1 MIRRQLAF
9 KFFFCLLLFGGI
21 AIAQVTTGTIIGT
34 VKDSAGAVLPGVSIK
49 LTNTDTGATRTVIAD
64 ELGRYNAPQLPL
76 GGYEISA
83 ELPGFQTA
91 VRRGVTLTIG
101 REAVVDFALQV
112 GSVAQEVTVN
122 AEAALVSTT
131 NANLSY
137 LVDDKKIRD
146 LPLNGRNYTQLAT
159 LQPGVYAIPEHLS
172 RNDVSGG
179 HGLKM
184 SIGGAQPTQ
193 NSFLMDGQDV
203 SDYSGQTPGSV
214 AMTNLGIDSIREF
227 TITTNNYSTEYGLVT
242 GGVMNVVTNSGT
254 NALHGSGFEF
264 LRNSALDAKNYFD
277 PASQKIPAFKRNQF
291 GGVIG
296 GPIKKDKLFF
306 LATYEGLR
314 ERLGLTYNTP
324 VPTARAHQGYLPIN
338 GVEQFIGVNPG
349 VQAMMNLYPLPNGPD
364 NRDGTGQFINNPIQ
378 PSTEDYVLGR
388 IDAQLSDKN
397 SLYGRYVFDQADVT
411 RPGQLG
417 IYGTTKHGRNQFFQL
432 ALTRVI
438 SPQWINE
445 TRAGLNRT
453 YGNFGAVYLRDVPV
467 SQLAVLQGRNLA
479 SIWDITGG
487 QAGALIPTSDGVFIE
502 TPRRFTNNVIELAD
516 NASYLR
522 GSHTFK
528 FGGIFKNYL
537 SNPRNNRNYMGTI
550 NFPSVRNFMEG
561 TPNQILGQI
570 NDSQLS
576 YQQYLFGWFVQDDF
590 KVTPRLSLTIGL
602 RHEFVTAPTERYG
615 RAASMKSVFD
625 SGPAIG
631 QPLFVPHKD
640 NFAPRVGLAWD
651 PFGNGKTSVRAGAGA
666 FQEQLVP
673 GVLRYTYASMP
684 HITKMFT
691 LLAPGTGVLKV
702 DPSTVPA
709 SAGTGL
715 NFQPNPSSPTRY
727 QWSLD
732 IQREIVSG
740 TTASVAYVGARGVH
754 LQYNPSINE
763 FTPTCWPSNCT
774 DNASYFYPGGPGIP
788 RINPGF
794 TTINAHRWDGNSYY
808 HSFQANLTRRFT
820 NGLQYQ
826 GSYTWSRN
834 LDTAATSFASGVVSL
849 NAGGPQNPFN
859 MRAEKGLSP
868 IDPRHQFSS
877 NVTYDLP
884 FAKNTRGIAKALAS
898 GWQTNLIVTLRAGVP
913 FNIPSGYTGTDGLGR
928 SRSGFTQGTSS
939 ADRPSLAPGGKIHTS
954 GTTAG
959 CTFTNGIPGP
969 FIPGRGADSV
979 APGQELGTPSLWF
992 DPCAFML
999 PPAGTFGNL
1008 SKNAVIGP
1016 GLADLDFAMKKQF
1029 NLTERTNLQFR
1040 AEAFNVLNHPNF
1052 GNMIVPIFSGS
1063 TGARNGST
1071 GRIID
1076 TATTSRQIQFA
1087 LRLAF

>member
-1 MIRRQLAF
+1 MVFRQIGWKVLLAVS
-9 KFFFCLLLFGGI
+9 LFGGI
-21 AIAQVTTGTIIGT
+21 AAAQVTTGSIIGT

-49 LTNTDTGATRTVIAD
+49 LTNTETGLTRTVIAD
-64 ELGRYNAPQLPL
+64 EVGRYNAPQLPL
-76 GGYEISA
+76 GAYEISA

-91 VRRGVTLTIG
+91 VRRGITLTIG

-112 GSVAQEVTVN
+112 GSVSQEVTVN
-122 AEAALVSTT
+122 AEAAMVSTT

-137 LVDDKKIRD
+137 LIDDKKIRD

-159 LQPGVYAIPEHLS
+159 LQPGVIPVLADLS

-184 SIGGAQPTQ
+184 SIGGAQSTQ

-214 AMTNLGIDSIREF
+214 AGTNLGIDAIREF
-227 TITTNNYSTEYGLVT
+227 TITTNNYSSEYGLVA

-264 LRNSALDAKNYFD
+264 LRNSVFDAKNYFD
-277 PASQKIPAFKRNQF
+277 PASQKIPGFKRNQF
-291 GGVIG
+291 GGTLG
-296 GPIKKDKLFF
+296 GPIKKDKIFF
-306 LATYEGLR
+306 LGSYEGLS

-324 VPTARAHQGYLPIN
+324 VPNARAHQGYLPIN
-338 GVEQFIGVNPG
+338 GVEQFIGVHPG
-349 VQAMMNLYPLPNGPD
+349 VQAMMNLYHLPNGPD
-364 NRDGTGQFINNPIQ
+364 NPDGTGQFINNPMQ
-378 PSTEDYVLGR
+378 PSTENYVLGR
-388 IDAQLSDKN
+388 IDDQLSDKN
-397 SLYGRYVFDQADVT
+397 SLYGRYVFDNADVL

-417 IYGTTKHGRNQFFQL
+417 IYGTTKYGRNQFFQL
-432 ALTRVI
+432 GLTRVI
-438 SPQWINE
+438 SPKWINE
-445 TRAGLNRT
+445 TRAGFNRT
-453 YGNFGAVYLRDVPV
+453 YGSFAAAYLEDVPV
-467 SQLAVLQGRNLA
+467 AQLSVLQGRNLA

-487 QAGALIPTSDGVFIE
+487 QAIALIPTSDGVFIE
-502 TPRRFTNNVIELAD
+502 TPRRFTNNIFEFAD
-516 NASYLR
+516 NASYLK
-522 GSHTFK
+522 GSHSFK
-528 FGGIFKNYL
+528 FGGIFKHYL
-537 SNPRNNRNYMGTI
+537 SNPMNNRNYMGTI
-550 NFPSVRNFMEG
+550 NFSSVQNFMTG
-561 TPNQILGQI
+561 TPSQILGQI
-570 NDSQLS
+570 VDSQLS
-576 YQQYLFGWFVQDDF
+576 YQQRLFGWFVQDDI
-590 KVTPRLSLTIGL
+590 KLSPRLSLTIGL
-602 RHEFVTAPTERYG
+602 RHEFVTDPSERYG

-631 QPLFVPHKD
+631 QPLFVSHKD

-651 PFGNGKTSVRAGAGA
+651 PSGNGKTSVRIGAGA

-684 HITKMFT
+684 HITKSFT

-702 DPSTVPA
+702 DPNTVPA

-732 IQREIVSG
+732 VQREIVSG
-740 TTASVAYVGARGVH
+740 TTVSVAYVGARGVH

-763 FTPTCWPSNCT
+763 FTPTCYPNNCT
-774 DNASYFYPGGPGIP
+774 DNASYFYPGGTP
-788 RINPGF
+788 RINPRF
-794 TTINAHRWDGNSYY
+794 TTINAHRFDGNSYY
-808 HSFQANLTRRFT
+808 HSFQTNITRRFT

-877 NVTYDLP
+877 NFTYDLP
-884 FAKNTRGIAKALAS
+884 FAKNTHGLVKGIAS
-898 GWQTNLIVTLRAGVP
+898 GWQSNLIVTLRAGVP
-913 FNIPSGYTGTDGLGR
+913 FNITSGYTGNDGLGR
-928 SRSGFTQGTSS
+928 SRSGFTQGTNS
-939 ADRPSLAPGGKIHTS
+939 ADRPSLAPGAKIRTS
-954 GTTAG
+954 GTTDG
-959 CTFTNGIPGP
+959 CQG
-969 FIPGRGADSV
+969 V
-979 APGQELGTPSLWF
+979 APGTKLGTPSLWF
-992 DPCAFML
+992 DPCVFIL

-1008 SKNAVIGP
+1008 AKNAVIGP
-1016 GLADLDFAMKKQF
+1016 GLADFDFAMKKQF
-1029 NLTERTNLQFR
+1029 NITERTNLQFR
-1040 AEAFNVLNHPNF
+1040 AEAFNLFNHPNF

-1063 TGARNGST
+1063 AGARNGSA
-1071 GRIID
+1071 GRITD
-1076 TATTSRQIQFA
+1076 TSTTSRQIQFA

>member
-1 MIRRQLAF
+1 
-9 KFFFCLLLFGGI
+9 
-21 AIAQVTTGTIIGT
+21 
-34 VKDSAGAVLPGVSIK
+34 
-49 LTNTDTGATRTVIAD
+49 
-64 ELGRYNAPQLPL
+64 
-76 GGYEISA
+76 
-83 ELPGFQTA
+83 
-91 VRRGVTLTIG
+91 
-101 REAVVDFALQV
+101 
-112 GSVAQEVTVN
+112 
-122 AEAALVSTT
+122 
-131 NANLSY
+131 
-137 LVDDKKIRD
+137 
-146 LPLNGRNYTQLAT
+146 
-159 LQPGVYAIPEHLS
+159 
-172 RNDVSGG
+172 
-179 HGLKM
+179 
-184 SIGGAQPTQ
+184 
-193 NSFLMDGQDV
+193 MD
-203 SDYSGQTPGSV
+203 
-214 AMTNLGIDSIREF
+214 
-227 TITTNNYSTEYGLVT
+227 
-242 GGVMNVVTNSGT
+242 
-254 NALHGSGFEF
+254 
-264 LRNSALDAKNYFD
+264 
-277 PASQKIPAFKRNQF
+277 
-291 GGVIG
+291 
-296 GPIKKDKLFF
+296 
-306 LATYEGLR
+306 
-314 ERLGLTYNTP
+314 
-324 VPTARAHQGYLPIN
+324 
-338 GVEQFIGVNPG
+338 
-349 VQAMMNLYPLPNGPD
+349 LYPLPNVPYD

-397 SLYGRYVFDQADVT
+397 SLYGRYVFDQADVV

-438 SPQWINE
+438 SSSWINE
-445 TRAGLNRT
+445 ARAGFNRT
-453 YGNFGAVYLRDVPV
+453 FGNFDAVYFRDVPV
-467 SQLAVLQGRNLA
+467 SQLAVMTGRSLA

-487 QAGALIPTSDGVFIE
+487 QTPPLIPTSDGVFIE

-615 RAASMKSVFD
+615 RAASMKTVFD
-625 SGPAIG
+625 SGPTLG
-631 QPLFVPHKD
+631 EPLFVPHKD

-651 PFGNGKTSVRAGAGA
+651 PFGNGKTSVRVGAAA

-684 HITKMFT
+684 HITKSFT
-691 LLAPGTGVLKV
+691 LIAPGTGVLKA
-702 DPSTVPA
+702 DPGAVPA

-732 IQREIVSG
+732 VQREIVSG
-740 TTASVAYVGARGVH
+740 TIASVAYVGARGVH

-763 FTPTCWPSNCT
+763 YTPTCWPSNCT
-774 DNASYFYPGGPGIP
+774 DNSSYFYPGGPGIP
-788 RINPGF
+788 RINPIF

-849 NAGGPQNPFN
+849 NAGGPQNPFY

-868 IDPRHQFSS
+868 IDPRHQFTS
-877 NVTYDLP
+877 NATYDLP
-884 FAKNTRGIAKALAS
+884 FAKNARGIVKAVAS

-913 FNIPSGYTGTDGLGR
+913 FNIASGYVGGDGLGR
-928 SRSGFTQGTSS
+928 SRSGFSQGTAA
-939 ADRPSLAPGGKIHTS
+939 ADRPNLAPGATIRTS
-954 GTTAG
+954 GTTDGRQGVPAG
-959 CTFTNGIPGP
+959 K
-969 FIPGRGADSV
+969 
-979 APGQELGTPSLWF
+979 QLGTPSLWF
-992 DPCAFML
+992 DPCVFIL

-1016 GLADLDFAMKKQF
+1016 PLADFDFALKKQF

-1040 AEAFNVLNHPNF
+1040 AEAFNIFNHPNF
-1052 GNMIVPIFSGS
+1052 GNMITPIFSGS
-1063 TGARNGST
+1063 TGARNGSA
-1071 GRIID
+1071 GRIFD

-1087 LRLAF
+1087 LKLAF

>member
-9 KFFFCLLLFGGI
+9 KLFFCLLLFGGI

-214 AMTNLGIDSIREF
+214 AMTNLGIDAIREF

-306 LATYEGLR
+306 LGTYEGLR

-324 VPTARAHQGYLPIN
+324 VPNARAHQGYLPIN

-349 VQAMMNLYPLPNGPD
+349 VQVMMNLYPLPNGPD

-397 SLYGRYVFDQADVT
+397 SLYGRYVFDQADVV

-438 SPQWINE
+438 SSSWINE

-453 YGNFGAVYLRDVPV
+453 YGNFGAVYLQDVPV
-467 SQLAVLQGRNLA
+467 AQLAVLQGRNLA
-479 SIWDITGG
+479 SIWDITSPS
-487 QAGALIPTSDGVFIE
+487 IPTSDGVFIE
-502 TPRRFTNNVIELAD
+502 TPRRFTNTVVELAD
-516 NASYLR
+516 NVSYLR
-522 GSHTFK
+522 GAHSFK

-537 SNPRNNRNYMGTI
+537 ANPKNNRNYMGTI
-550 NFPSVRNFMEG
+550 NFSSVQTFMQAMPS
-561 TPNQILGQI
+561 QILAQI

-576 YQQYLFGWFVQDDF
+576 YHQFLFGWFVQDDF
-590 KVTPRLSLTIGL
+590 KLTSRLSLTIGL
-602 RHEFVTAPTERYG
+602 RHEFVTAPDERYG
-615 RAASMKSVFD
+615 RAASMKTVFD
-625 SGPAIG
+625 AGPTLG
-631 QPLFVPHKD
+631 EPLFVPHKD

-673 GVLRYTYASMP
+673 SVLRYTYAAMP
-684 HITKMFT
+684 HITRSFT
-691 LLAPGTGVLKV
+691 LQGLPAGFLKA
-702 DPSTVPA
+702 DPSTVPP
-709 SAGTGL
+709 SAATGL
-715 NFQPNPSSPTRY
+715 NYQPNPSSPTRY

-732 IQREIVSG
+732 VQREIISG
-740 TTASVAYVGARGVH
+740 TTLSVAYVGARGVH
-754 LQYNPSINE
+754 LQYNPGINM
-763 FTPTCWPSNCT
+763 FTPTCWPNNCT
-774 DNASYFYPGGPGIP
+774 DNASYFFPAGPGIP
-788 RINPGF
+788 RINPRF

-808 HSFQANLTRRFT
+808 HSFQTNLTRRFT

-849 NAGGPQNPFN
+849 NAGGPQNPFY

-877 NVTYDLP
+877 NVTYDVP
-884 FAKNTRGIAKALAS
+884 FAKNTRGLVKAVAS
-898 GWQTNLIVTLRAGVP
+898 GWQTNLIMTLRAGVP
-913 FNIPSGYTGTDGLGR
+913 FNIAAGYVGTDSLGR
-928 SRSGFTQGTSS
+928 SRSGFSQGTAA
-939 ADRPSLAPGGKIHTS
+939 ADRPSLAPGATVHTS

-959 CTFTNGIPGP
+959 CG
-969 FIPGRGADSV
+969 SV
-979 APGQELGTPSLWF
+979 APGTKLGTPSLWF
-992 DPCAFML
+992 DPCVFIL

-1016 GLADLDFAMKKQF
+1016 GLADFDFAMKKQF

-1040 AEAFNVLNHPNF
+1040 AEAFNVFNHPNF
-1052 GNMIVPIFSGS
+1052 GNMITPIFSGS
-1063 TGARNGST
+1063 TGARNGSA

>member
-1 MIRRQLAF
+1 MIRRHLGF
-9 KFFFCLLLFGGI
+9 KLFFCLLLFGGI
-21 AIAQVTTGTIIGT
+21 AIAQVTTGTITGT

-49 LTNTDTGATRTVIAD
+49 LTNTDTGASRTVIAD

-112 GSVAQEVTVN
+112 GSVSQEVTVN

-214 AMTNLGIDSIREF
+214 AMTNLGIDAIREF

-306 LATYEGLR
+306 LGAYEGLR

-324 VPTARAHQGYLPIN
+324 VPNARAHQGYLPIN

-349 VQAMMNLYPLPNGPD
+349 VQVMMNLYPLPNGPD

-397 SLYGRYVFDQADVT
+397 SLYGRYVFDQADVV

-438 SPQWINE
+438 SSSWINE

-453 YGNFGAVYLRDVPV
+453 YGNFGAVYLQDVPV
-467 SQLAVLQGRNLA
+467 AQLAVLQGRNLA
-479 SIWDITGG
+479 SIWDITSPS
-487 QAGALIPTSDGVFIE
+487 IPTSDGVFIE
-502 TPRRFTNNVIELAD
+502 TPRRFTNTVVELAD
-516 NASYLR
+516 NVSYLR
-522 GSHTFK
+522 GAHSFK

-537 SNPRNNRNYMGTI
+537 ANPKNNRNYMGTI
-550 NFPSVRNFMEG
+550 NFSSVQTFMQAMPS
-561 TPNQILGQI
+561 QILAQI

-576 YQQYLFGWFVQDDF
+576 YHQFLFGWFVQDDF
-590 KVTPRLSLTIGL
+590 KLTSRLSLTIGL
-602 RHEFVTAPTERYG
+602 RHEFVTAPDERYG
-615 RAASMKSVFD
+615 RAASMKTVFD
-625 SGPAIG
+625 AGPTLG
-631 QPLFVPHKD
+631 EPLFVPHKD

-673 GVLRYTYASMP
+673 SVLRYTYAAMP
-684 HITKMFT
+684 HITRSFT
-691 LLAPGTGVLKV
+691 LQGLPAGFLKA
-702 DPSTVPA
+702 DPSTVPP
-709 SAGTGL
+709 SAATGL
-715 NFQPNPSSPTRY
+715 NYQPNPSSPTRY

-732 IQREIVSG
+732 VQREIISG
-740 TTASVAYVGARGVH
+740 TTLSVAYVGARGVH
-754 LQYNPSINE
+754 LQYNPGINM
-763 FTPTCWPSNCT
+763 FTPTCWPNNCT
-774 DNASYFYPGGPGIP
+774 DNASYFFPAGPGIP
-788 RINPGF
+788 RINPRF

-808 HSFQANLTRRFT
+808 HSFQTNLTRRFT

-849 NAGGPQNPFN
+849 NAGGPQNPFY

-877 NVTYDLP
+877 NVTYDVP
-884 FAKNTRGIAKALAS
+884 FAKNTRGLVKAVAS
-898 GWQTNLIVTLRAGVP
+898 GWQTNLIMTLRAGVP
-913 FNIPSGYTGTDGLGR
+913 FNIAAGYVGTDSLGR
-928 SRSGFTQGTSS
+928 SRSGFSQGTAA
-939 ADRPSLAPGGKIHTS
+939 ADRPSLAPGATVHTS

-959 CTFTNGIPGP
+959 CG
-969 FIPGRGADSV
+969 SV
-979 APGQELGTPSLWF
+979 APGTKLGTPSLWF
-992 DPCAFML
+992 DPCVFIL

-1016 GLADLDFAMKKQF
+1016 GLADFDFAMKKQF

-1040 AEAFNVLNHPNF
+1040 AEAFNVFNHPNF
-1052 GNMIVPIFSGS
+1052 GNMITPIFSGS
-1063 TGARNGST
+1063 TGARNGSA

>member
-1 MIRRQLAF
+1 MCAKQLGWT
-9 KFFFCLLLFGGI
+9 LLFAVSLFGGI
-21 AIAQVTTGTIIGT
+21 AAAQVTTGSIIGT
-34 VKDSAGAVLPGVSIK
+34 VKDSGGAVLPGVSIK
-49 LTNTDTGATRTVIAD
+49 LTNTETGATRTVIAD

-76 GGYEISA
+76 GGYEIAA
-83 ELPGFQTA
+83 ELPGFQMA
-91 VRRGVTLTIG
+91 VRRGITLTIG
-101 REAVVDFALQV
+101 REAVVDFTLQV
-112 GSVAQEVTVN
+112 GSVSQEVTVN
-122 AEAALVSTT
+122 GEAALVSTT

-137 LVDDKKIRD
+137 LIDDKKIRD

-159 LQPGVYAIPEHLS
+159 LQPGVIPILADLS

-184 SIGGAQPTQ
+184 SIGGAQSTQ

-203 SDYSGQTPGSV
+203 TDYSGQTPGSV
-214 AMTNLGIDSIREF
+214 AGTNLGIDAIREF
-227 TITTNNYSTEYGLVT
+227 TITTNNYSSEYGLVA

-254 NALHGSGFEF
+254 NAFHGSGFEF
-264 LRNSALDAKNYFD
+264 LRNSVLDAKNYFD
-277 PASQKIPAFKRNQF
+277 PANQKIPGFKRNQF

-296 GPIKKDKLFF
+296 GPIKKDKVFF
-306 LATYEGLR
+306 LGTYEGLR

-324 VPTARAHQGYLPIN
+324 VPNARAHQGYLPIN
-338 GVEQFIGVNPG
+338 GVEQFIGVHPG
-349 VQAMMNLYPLPNGPD
+349 VQAMMNLYHLPNGPD
-364 NRDGTGQFINNPIQ
+364 NGDGTGQFINNPMQ
-378 PSTEDYVLGR
+378 PSTENYVLGR
-388 IDAQLSDKN
+388 IDDQLSDKN

-417 IYGTTKHGRNQFFQL
+417 IYGTTKYGRNQFFQL

-438 SPQWINE
+438 SPKWINE
-445 TRAGLNRT
+445 VRGGLNRT
-453 YGNFGAVYLRDVPV
+453 YGSFAASYLEDVPV
-467 SQLAVLQGRNLA
+467 AQLSVLQGRDLA

-487 QAGALIPTSDGVFIE
+487 QAIALIPTSDGVFIE
-502 TPRRFTNNVIELAD
+502 TPRRFTNNIVELAD
-516 NASYLR
+516 NASYLKGR
-522 GSHTFK
+522 HSLK
-528 FGGIFKNYL
+528 FGAIFKNYL

-550 NFPSVRNFMEG
+550 NFPSVRDFMTG

-570 NDSQLS
+570 VDSQLS
-576 YQQYLFGWFVQDDF
+576 YQQRMFGWFVQDDI
-590 KVTPRLSLTIGL
+590 KLSPRLSMTIGL

-615 RAASMKSVFD
+615 RAASMKTVFD
-625 SGPAIG
+625 AGPAVG

-640 NFAPRVGLAWD
+640 NFAPRIGLAWD
-651 PFGNGKTSVRAGAGA
+651 PFGDGKNSVRIGAGA

-684 HITKMFT
+684 HIAKSFT
-691 LLAPGTGVLKV
+691 LLAPGTGVLRV
-702 DPSTVPA
+702 DPNTVPA
-709 SAGTGL
+709 SAATGL

-732 IQREIVSG
+732 IQREVVSG
-740 TTASVAYVGARGVH
+740 TTVSLAYVGARGVH

-763 FTPTCWPSNCT
+763 FTPTCWPNCT
-774 DNASYFYPGGPGIP
+774 DNASYFYPGGTP
-788 RINPGF
+788 RINPRF

-808 HSFQANLTRRFT
+808 HSFQANITRRFT

-877 NVTYDLP
+877 NFTYDLP
-884 FAKNTRGIAKALAS
+884 FAKNTKGIVKTIAA
-898 GWQTNLIVTLRAGVP
+898 GWQSNLIVTLRAGVP
-913 FNIPSGYTGTDGLGR
+913 FNIPAGFTGTDGLGR
-928 SRSGFTQGTSS
+928 SRSGFTQGTMA
-939 ADRPSLAPGGKIHTS
+939 ADRPSLAPGAKIRTS
-954 GTTAG
+954 GTTDG
-959 CTFTNGIPGP
+959 CQG
-969 FIPGRGADSV
+969 V
-979 APGQELGTPSLWF
+979 APGTKLGTPSLWF
-992 DPCAFML
+992 DPCVFIL

-1008 SKNAVIGP
+1008 AKNAVIGP
-1016 GLADLDFAMKKQF
+1016 GLSDVDFAMKKQF
-1029 NLTERTNLQFR
+1029 DITEKTNLQFR
-1040 AEAFNVLNHPNF
+1040 AEAFNLFNHPNF

-1063 TGARNGST
+1063 TGARNGSA

>member
-1 MIRRQLAF
+1 MFDRRLGWKVLLAVS
-9 KFFFCLLLFGGI
+9 LLGGI
-21 AIAQVTTGTIIGT
+21 AAAQVTTGSIIGT

-49 LTNTDTGATRTVIAD
+49 LTNTETGATRTVIAD

-101 REAVVDFALQV
+101 REAVVDFTLQV
-112 GSVAQEVTVN
+112 GAVSQELTVN

-137 LVDDKKIRD
+137 LIDDKKIRD

-159 LQPGVYAIPEHLS
+159 LQPGVIPILADLS

-184 SIGGAQPTQ
+184 SIGGAQSTQ

-203 SDYSGQTPGSV
+203 TDYSGQTPGSV
-214 AMTNLGIDSIREF
+214 AGTNLGIDAIREF
-227 TITTNNYSTEYGLVT
+227 TITTNNYSSEYGLVA

-254 NALHGSGFEF
+254 NAFHGSGFEF

-277 PASQKIPAFKRNQF
+277 PADQKIPAFKRNQF

-296 GPIKKDKLFF
+296 GPIKKDKVFF
-306 LATYEGLR
+306 LGSYEGLR

-324 VPTARAHQGYLPIN
+324 VPNARAHQGYLPIN
-338 GVEQFIGVNPG
+338 GVEQFIGVHPG
-349 VQAMMNLYPLPNGPD
+349 VQAMMNLYHLPNGPD
-364 NRDGTGQFINNPIQ
+364 NGDGTGQFINNPIQ
-378 PSTEDYVLGR
+378 PSTENYALGR
-388 IDAQLSDKN
+388 IDDQLSDKN
-397 SLYGRYVFDQADVT
+397 SLYGRYVFDQADVL

-417 IYGTTKHGRNQFFQL
+417 IYGTTKYGRNQFFQL

-438 SPQWINE
+438 SPSWINE
-445 TRAGLNRT
+445 VRGAFNRT
-453 YGNFGAVYLRDVPV
+453 YGSFGAAYFQDVPV
-467 SQLAVLQGRNLA
+467 AQLSVLQGRDLA

-487 QAGALIPTSDGVFIE
+487 QAIALIPTSDGVFIE
-502 TPRRFTNNVIELAD
+502 TPRRFTNNIFEFAD

-522 GSHTFK
+522 GAHSFK
-528 FGGIFKNYL
+528 FGAILKNYL
-537 SNPRNNRNYMGTI
+537 SNPMNNRNYMGTI
-550 NFPSVRNFMEG
+550 NFPSVRDFMTG
-561 TPNQILGQI
+561 TPSQILGQI
-570 NDSQLS
+570 VDSQLS
-576 YQQYLFGWFVQDDF
+576 YRQELFGWFVQDDI
-590 KVTPRLSLTIGL
+590 KVSPRLSMTIGL
-602 RHEFVTAPTERYG
+602 RHEFVTAPSERYG
-615 RAASMKSVFD
+615 RAASMKTVFD
-625 SGPAIG
+625 SGPALG

-640 NFAPRVGLAWD
+640 NFAPRIGLAWNPSGD
-651 PFGNGKTSVRAGAGA
+651 GKTSVRLGAGA

-684 HITKMFT
+684 HITKSFT
-691 LLAPGTGVLKV
+691 LLAPGTGVLRV
-702 DPSTVPA
+702 DPNAVPA
-709 SAGTGL
+709 SAATGL
-715 NFQPNPSSPTRY
+715 NFQSNPSSPTRY

-732 IQREIVSG
+732 IQREVVSG
-740 TTASVAYVGARGVH
+740 TTVSVAYVGARGVH

-763 FTPTCWPSNCT
+763 FTPTCWPNNCT
-774 DNASYFYPGGPGIP
+774 DNASYFYPGGTP
-788 RINPGF
+788 RINPRF

-808 HSFQANLTRRFT
+808 HSFQANITRRFT

-877 NVTYDLP
+877 NLTYDLP
-884 FAKNTRGIAKALAS
+884 LAKNTQGIVKAIAS
-898 GWQTNLIVTLRAGVP
+898 GWQSNLIATLRAGVP
-913 FNIPSGYTGTDGLGR
+913 FNITSGYTGTDGLGR
-928 SRSGFTQGTSS
+928 SRSGFTQGTNA
-939 ADRPSLAPGGKIHTS
+939 ADRPSLAPGAKIRTS
-954 GTTAG
+954 GTTDG
-959 CTFTNGIPGP
+959 CQG
-969 FIPGRGADSV
+969 V
-979 APGQELGTPSLWF
+979 APGTKLGTSSQWF
-992 DPCAFML
+992 DPCVFIL
-999 PPAGTFGNL
+999 PPVGTFGNL
-1008 SKNAVIGP
+1008 AKNAVIGP
-1016 GLADLDFAMKKQF
+1016 GLADVDFAMKKQF
-1029 NLTERTNLQFR
+1029 NITERTNLQFR
-1040 AEAFNVLNHPNF
+1040 AEAFNLFNHPNF

-1063 TGARNGST
+1063 TGARNGSA

-1076 TATTSRQIQFA
+1076 TSTTSRQIQFA